1 MLCDAQVT
9 RSLSLALAG
18 AALALLE
25 HSLGATC
32 PWLPWVRVRGER
44 RSVLCL
50 SEQGLMLGTA
60 LAPACTP
67 AAPGLRCI
75 PAWEELPGGLAK
87 TKQPA

>member
-9 RSLSLALAG
+9 GSLSLALAG

-32 PWLPWVRVRGER
+32 PWLPWVRARGER

-50 SEQGLMLGTA
+50 SERGLMLGTA
-60 LAPACTP
+60 LP
-67 AAPGLRCI
+67 
-75 PAWEELPGGLAK
+75 
-87 TKQPA
+87 QPAPQPPQGFDASQLGGSSPGV